1 MLNTPEIEQT
11 GTSPIEHTQYSFTY
25 NGTPMQSEGSTSDTV
40 TVDGNSEFFQAI
52 SGRKS
57 ADMWAVM
64 GGTHGHAPSYQ
75 PSTVQLRFAKN
86 KFLTAP
92 EMCAIMAM
100 QMESSICTHSEYV
113 TAKGT
118 GGFTVRFLFYFF
130 QKTFQKSVDKQR
142 TRRYNVIEP
151 KR

>member
-1 MLNTPEIEQT
+1 MNTPEIEQT
-11 GTSPIEHTQYSFTY
+11 GASPIEHTQYSFTY
-25 NGTPMQSEGSTSDTV
+25 NGTPLQSEGSASDTV

-57 ADMWAVM
+57 AEMWAVM
-64 GGTHGHAPSYQ
+64 GGTHGHASSYQ
-75 PSTVQLRFAKN
+75 SSAVQLCFAKN

-118 GGFTVRFLFYFF
+118 GGFTVRFLWMYTTLIGKV
-130 QKTFQKSVDKQR
+130 QDL
-142 TRRYNVIEP
+142 
-151 KR
+151 